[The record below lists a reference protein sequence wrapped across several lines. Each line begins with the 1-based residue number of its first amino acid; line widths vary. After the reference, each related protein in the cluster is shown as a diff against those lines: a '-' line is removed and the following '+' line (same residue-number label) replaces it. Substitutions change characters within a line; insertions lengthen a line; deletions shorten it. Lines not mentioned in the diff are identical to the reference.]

1 MRIIVI
7 GDDSFMMSERN
18 PMRILFFMT
27 LLAQVLCLSTARAGD
42 VAELEIL
49 GFTKDG
55 GVFAFEEYGIQD
67 GSGFP
72 YANRFYIDTT
82 TDKFLPGTPI
92 RVRLD
97 DESASLDTARN
108 QAREKG
114 EAIVAQAE
122 LNRGIMA
129 GFNPVTELSADP
141 FRMVVNPR
149 PIFYPVDS
157 PLEFRLDEIAMNN
170 LPGMEVC
177 NSQGEIKGFRLL
189 RIEAVDGGQTR
200 LLHEDKSIP
209 QSRGC
214 PHGYAIGG
222 VQTFAMDGLSTFAVL
237 ISVRQ
242 HGFEGPDHRWIAV
255 TGRL

>member
-1 MRIIVI
+1 MMRE
-7 GDDSFMMSERN
+7 GN

-27 LLAQVLCLSTARAGD
+27 LLAQALFLSTARAGD

-72 YANRFYIDTT
+72 YANRFYIDTA
-82 TDKFLPGTPI
+82 TDKFLAGTPI

-97 DESASLDTARN
+97 DENASLDSVRKQT
-108 QAREKG
+108 REKG

-122 LNRGIMA
+122 LDRGIMA

-149 PIFYPVDS
+149 PVFHPIDS
-157 PLEFRLDEIAMNN
+157 PLEFRLDEIPLNN

-177 NSQGEIKGFRLL
+177 NSQGEIRGFRLL
-189 RIEAVDGGQTR
+189 KIEAADGGQTR

-214 PHGYAIGG
+214 PYGYAIGG
-222 VQTFAMDGLSTFAVL
+222 VQTFAMNGLSAYAVM